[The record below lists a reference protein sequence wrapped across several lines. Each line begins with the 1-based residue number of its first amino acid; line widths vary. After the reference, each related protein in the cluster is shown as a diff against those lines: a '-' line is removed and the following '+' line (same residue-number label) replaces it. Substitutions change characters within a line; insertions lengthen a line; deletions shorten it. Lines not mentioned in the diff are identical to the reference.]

1 MREYREYLSERELY
15 VLENHPRLTY
25 KMIGEEL
32 GISQERVRQLK
43 VHAER
48 MIREERRREQ
58 VQANG
63 RLPVQL
69 TLQRRDVY
77 LIIEALREYHTT
89 LLKRK
94 ADQRFKNEDEKEKE
108 PDLWFQRLEEIEKL
122 LQDGYY
128 SKPFLSVITTYGA
141 MSKEE

>member
-1 MREYREYLSERELY
+1 MREYREFLSERELY

-58 VQANG
+58 VQVNG

-94 ADQRFKNEDEKEKE
+94 ADQRFKNDGEKEKD

-128 SKPFLSVITTYGA
+128 SRPFLSVITTYSSV
-141 MSKEE
+141 SKEE